1 MRKARIW
8 EIRALGSGILRCLTL
23 TEFHLKLQV
32 CQVRWLKSLT
42 LRFTAILLSLSTEAM
57 WRAVS
62 VCLDPSGWPE
72 SGHTDVNAHRG
83 AHRAEDRHY
92 LPTQTETW
100 TFGTDTKGCRWNSSS
115 NHQSSYNREGKVL
128 SGCLDHHRDSPW
140 AAVTPFS
147 AQQQKTAFGQ
157 NTSWQIHCCW
167 WGLSFL
173 KMDWR
178 NDVHSIVSF
187 PNVLF

>member
-8 EIRALGSGILRCLTL
+8 EIRAPGSGILRCLTL

-57 WRAVS
+57 WRAVFF
-62 VCLDPSGWPE
+62 CLDPSGWPE
-72 SGHTDVNAHRG
+72 SGHTDADAHRG

-128 SGCLDHHRDSPW
+128 SGLFGSPLGCSHPFQCSAAKNCLWTKHIL
-140 AAVTPFS
+140 A
-147 AQQQKTAFGQ
+147 
-157 NTSWQIHCCW
+157 NT
-167 WGLSFL
+167 LLLVRFE
-173 KMDWR
+173 
-178 NDVHSIVSF
+178 F
-187 PNVLF
+187 P